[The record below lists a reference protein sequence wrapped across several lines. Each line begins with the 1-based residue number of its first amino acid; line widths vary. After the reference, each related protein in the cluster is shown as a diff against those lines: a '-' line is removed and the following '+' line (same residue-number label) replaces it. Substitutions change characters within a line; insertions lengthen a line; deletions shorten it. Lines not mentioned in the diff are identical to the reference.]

1 MENSQNSTINED
13 KLKPN
18 FADAKYATGKRKRS
32 ISRVW
37 IKKGSGIIHVNG
49 LKKEVYFKK
58 QSLQTSITRPF
69 FLSKRENEMP

>member
-32 ISRVW
+32 IARVW
-37 IKKGSGIIHVNG
+37 IKKGSGDTQVIDPSAENPLETG
-49 LKKEVYFKK
+49 GG
-58 QSLQTSITRPF
+58 QSHEDFQI
-69 FLSKRENEMP
+69 